1 VQPTSDAVKWQ
12 AVIDRDSDSEGRFY
26 YGVSSTGI
34 YCRPTCPSRRPT
46 RARVAFF
53 DTPELAEAAGYRPC
67 RRCEPRTSQP
77 SSSRQIESAR
87 QYLDDHLDETVT
99 LERLGRVTR
108 MSPYHLQRVFKK
120 AVGLSPRAYA
130 SARRLDRMK
139 SQLKNG
145 ATVSRATYDA
155 GFASGSRA
163 YAHARNG
170 LGMTPGSYRNGGR
183 DMTISHT
190 VVATPV
196 GQLLVAATDRGVCSV
211 MLGDS
216 AEELEAALQREYP
229 AATLRH
235 GNGELREYAEQ
246 VLERLAGK
254 AGRPLPLDIGGTAF
268 QLQVWDALRRIPP
281 GQTRSYH
288 AIARELGRPS
298 AARAVARACATN
310 HVAVVIPCHRAVR
323 ETGELGGYRWGI
335 ERKQH
340 LLERERNAAEA

>member
-1 VQPTSDAVKWQ
+1 VQPTTDAVKWQ
-12 AVIDRDSDSEGRFY
+12 AVIDRDPGSEGRFY

-46 RARVAFF
+46 RARVEFF
-53 DTPELAEAAGYRPC
+53 DTPEKAEAAGYRPC
-67 RRCEPRTSQP
+67 RRCDPRSSQP
-77 SSSRQIESAR
+77 ASTRRVQSAR

-99 LERLGRVTR
+99 LERLGRVAR

-120 AVGLSPRAYA
+120 TVGLSPRAYA
-130 SARRLDRMK
+130 SARRLERMK
-139 SQLKNG
+139 SQLRTG

-155 GFASGSRA
+155 GYASGSRA

-190 VVATPV
+190 VLPTPV
-196 GQLLVAATDRGVCSV
+196 GQLLVAATDRGLCSV

-216 AEELEAALQREYP
+216 TVELETALRREYP
-229 AATLRH
+229 AATLRQ

-246 VLERLAGK
+246 VLERIGGK
-254 AGRPLPLDIGGTAF
+254 AGRPVPLDVDGTVF
-268 QLQVWDALRRIPP
+268 QWQVWDALRRIPP

-310 HVAVVIPCHRAVR
+310 RVAVVIPCHRAVR
-323 ETGELGGYRWGI
+323 ETGESGGYRWGTG
-335 ERKQH
+335 RKQH
-340 LLERERNAAEA
+340 LLERERKAAEA

>member
-1 VQPTSDAVKWQ
+1 MQATSDTVKWQ
-12 AVIDRDSDSEGRFY
+12 AVINRDPGSEGRFY
-26 YGVSSTGI
+26 YGVSSTRI

-67 RRCEPRTSQP
+67 RRCDPRSRQ
-77 SSSRQIESAR
+77 SASSRLVQSAR

-99 LERLGRVTR
+99 LERLSQVAK
-108 MSPYHLQRVFKK
+108 MSPFHLQRVFKK

-155 GFASGSRA
+155 GFGSGSRA
-163 YAHARNG
+163 YAHARHG

-216 AEELEAALQREYP
+216 AAELEADLRREYP
-229 AATLRH
+229 AATLRQ

-246 VLERLAGK
+246 VLERVGGK
-254 AGRPLPLDIGGTAF
+254 AGLPLPLDVDGTSF
-268 QLQVWDALRRIPP
+268 QWQVWDALRRIPP
-281 GQTRSYH
+281 GQTRSYR
-288 AIARELGRPS
+288 AIAHELGRPS

-310 HVAVVIPCHRAVR
+310 RVAVVIPCHRAVR
-323 ETGELGGYRWGI
+323 ETGELGGYRWGT

-340 LLERERNAAEA
+340 LLERERDAAQA

>member
-1 VQPTSDAVKWQ
+1 VQLTADAVKWQ
-12 AVIDRDSDSEGRFY
+12 AVINRDPGSEGRFY

-67 RRCEPRTSQP
+67 RRCDPQSSQP
-77 SSSRQIESAR
+77 ASTRQIQSAR

-99 LERLGRVTR
+99 LERLGQVAR

-139 SQLKNG
+139 SQLKTG

-155 GFASGSRA
+155 GYASGSRA

-183 DMTISHT
+183 DVTISYT
-190 VVATPV
+190 VLATPV

-216 AEELEAALQREYP
+216 AEELKTALRREFP

-246 VLERLAGK
+246 VLARVGGK
-254 AGRPLPLDIGGTAF
+254 AGGPMPLDVAGTAF

-281 GQTRSYH
+281 GQTRSYQ

-310 HVAVVIPCHRAVR
+310 RVAVVIPCHRAVR
-323 ETGELGGYRWGI
+323 ETGELGGYRWGT

-340 LLERERNAAEA
+340 LLERERDAAQA